1 MERLIGVWVE
11 SLRVEALDG
20 STLRDSL
27 ALLDALSVI
36 CPFTELV
43 SLGFYALPS
52 RGPSRFFG
60 GEDRVLEVVGATVR
74 DVLGDQPSIGVADG
88 LFCVELAAREG
99 VVLPRDGTN
108 EYRRSRP
115 LAVLGRADLATTG
128 RRLGLITVG
137 DFAELAAARVAERFS
152 ASVGQ
157 LHRVARGELAEL
169 PGQRDARLA
178 GRLRRLREADRPDE
192 QRGFFGQRGAADE
205 RAHAA
210 VLRLRRRLGSDAVVV
225 AGVRGGRTPQDRAT
239 LVPWGAPAPP
249 VADNAPWPGQ
259 LRAPSPATVL
269 AHPVTVELRD
279 ETSEIVRVDARGSL
293 NARPS
298 TLGFTSGA
306 ARVVVW
312 HAGPWPS
319 VERWWIAP
327 RRRAH
332 VQLLLDTG
340 EAVLVAAERG
350 RWWLVGVYD

>member
-1 MERLIGVWVE
+1 MERLVGVWIE

-27 ALLDALSVI
+27 ALLDALSVV

-43 SLGFYALPS
+43 SLGFYVFPS

-60 GEDRVLEVVGATVR
+60 GEDRVLEVVEATVR
-74 DVLGDQPSIGVADG
+74 DVLGRQPSIGVADG
-88 LFCVELAAREG
+88 LFCVELAARDG
-99 VVLPRDGTN
+99 VVLSLDGTD

-137 DFAELAAARVAERFS
+137 DFADLAAARVAERFS

-157 LHRVARGELAEL
+157 LHRVARGELDEL